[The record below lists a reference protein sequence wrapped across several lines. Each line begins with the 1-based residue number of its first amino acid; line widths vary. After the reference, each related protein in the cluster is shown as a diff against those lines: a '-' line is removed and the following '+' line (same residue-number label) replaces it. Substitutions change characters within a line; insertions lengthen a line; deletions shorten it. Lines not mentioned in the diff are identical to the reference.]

1 MAFRLTAAVVGACA
15 LFGLSCVSPQPER
28 LRPAMVAISVR
39 DLEATSR
46 WYCERLGFKP
56 RASLSWPEHG
66 VRTQILHIPGFD
78 LELISRDG
86 SRPLSSVLPDPEDP
100 TLLQGIKKFALVT
113 PGLDALFHRLSSS
126 GVSLVYPEIRTT
138 RLGQRFFMVEDPE
151 GNIIQ
156 FFEAAS
162 F

>member
-1 MAFRLTAAVVGACA
+1 MAHRFIAPVIGIMAIVGA
-15 LFGLSCVSPQPER
+15 SCISPRPER

-46 WYCERLGFKP
+46 WYRDRLGFTP

-66 VRTQILHIPGFD
+66 VRTEILHIPGFD
-78 LELISRDG
+78 LELISREG
-86 SRPLSSVLPDPEDP
+86 SRPLSSVLADPNDP

-113 PGLDALFHRLSSS
+113 PGLDALFRSLSAS
-126 GVSLVYPEIRTT
+126 GVSLIYPEIRTT
-138 RLGQRFFMVEDPE
+138 RLGQRFFMAEDPE